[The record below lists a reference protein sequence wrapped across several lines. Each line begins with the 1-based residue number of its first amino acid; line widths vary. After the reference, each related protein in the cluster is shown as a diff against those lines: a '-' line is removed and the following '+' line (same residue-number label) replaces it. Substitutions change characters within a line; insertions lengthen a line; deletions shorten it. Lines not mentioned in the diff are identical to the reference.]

1 MMDDGMTDDDMSED
15 GMTDDDMSANDGDGS
30 N

>member
-15 GMTDDDMSANDGDGS
+15 GMTDDDMSVNDGDGS